1 MKHRLCWPFTPR
13 VRLSHFYGRFHSCQ
27 LHFQTALI
35 FTHFPPKKLLYV
47 YVVQFC
53 IMPTNLS
60 IHYIFWKMYLTFAI
74 ARCKKDMG
82 CALKISCLHKCKC
95 CKQNLDLMLYLVP
108 ALRAIVLLQSNRLQ
122 EGLSYACSFLSFFL
136 LPKTYFWPIHFYQIR
151 NGTK

>member
-108 ALRAIVLLQSNRLQ
+108 ALRAIVLLLAIYYKRVLVM
-122 EGLSYACSFLSFFL
+122 LVHSFPSSSSPRHTSGPYIF
-136 LPKTYFWPIHFYQIR
+136 TR
-151 NGTK
+151 